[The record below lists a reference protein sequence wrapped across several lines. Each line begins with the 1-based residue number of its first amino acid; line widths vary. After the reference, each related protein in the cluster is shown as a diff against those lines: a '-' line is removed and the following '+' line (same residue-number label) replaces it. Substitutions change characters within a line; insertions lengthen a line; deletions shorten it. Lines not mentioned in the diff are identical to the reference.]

1 MSTENNSDLLFKNS
15 VKILTD
21 LISFKTI
28 SGEDNTALID
38 YCDDILKKLGATS
51 FRTYDDEKKR
61 VNLFATL
68 KAKSSNNKKPI
79 ILSGH
84 TDVVPVSKGWSS
96 DPFTATIKDDK
107 LYGRGSCDMK
117 GFIACT
123 LAYAPIYSKSNLD
136 RDIHFSF
143 TFDEETACI
152 GAPILIE
159 ELKRR
164 NIKDGICIVGEPTNM
179 KIIDAHKGCYEYT
192 THFRGLAGHSSAPH
206 KGVSAVEYASKYVN
220 KLMELRERLKEREP
234 KDSIFDPPHSTL
246 SIGGIF
252 GGIAHNVIADK
263 CHVNWETRPVVKEDG
278 VFLNQEIDKYVNE
291 VLLPDMKKIFPNASI
306 EKNII
311 GEIIGFDRKSKSD
324 ACELISSL
332 TGDNS
337 RQVVSFGTEA
347 GLFQE
352 IGISTVVCGPGS
364 IEQAHKIDEFI
375 ILDELKKRVKKDSI
389 FDPPHSTLSIGGIK
403 GGIAHNVIADKCSVE
418 WETRPVVKD
427 DGEFVTK
434 EIDKYANEVLLPE
447 MKKVFPDSYIK
458 KEVIGEVV
466 GFNRLDDS
474 EACEFVSNITGDNSR
489 EVVSFGTEAGLFQ
502 ELGISTVVCG
512 PGSIEQA
519 HKIDE
524 FIELNEM
531 KKCLKFLEGVKDKSV
546 N

>member
-1 MSTENNSDLLFKNS
+1 MSTENNSENLYTNS

-21 LISFKTI
+21 LIGFKTI
-28 SGEDNTALID
+28 SGEDNSALID
-38 YCDDILKKLGATS
+38 YCDEILKQLGATS

-68 KAKSSNNKKPI
+68 KAKNSNNKKPI

-96 DPFTATIKDDK
+96 DPFTATIKGDK

-117 GFIACT
+117 GFIACA
-123 LAYAPIYSKSNLD
+123 LAYAPIYSKSDLD

-143 TFDEETACI
+143 TFDEETACQ

-159 ELKRR
+159 ELKKRGIE
-164 NIKDGICIVGEPTNM
+164 NGICIIGEPTNM

-192 THFRGLAGHSSAPH
+192 TYFKGLAGHSSAPH
-206 KGVSAVEYASKYVN
+206 KGVSAVEYASRYVN
-220 KLMELRERLKEREP
+220 KLIELREKLKERTP

-263 CHVNWETRPVVKEDG
+263 CHVNWETRPVVKEDA
-278 VFLNQEIDKYVNE
+278 VFLNQELDKYANE
-291 VLLPDMKKIFPNASI
+291 VLLPEMKKIFPNASI
-306 EKNII
+306 EKDII
-311 GEIIGFDRKSKSD
+311 GEIVGFDREEKSD
-324 ACELISSL
+324 ACELISNL

-375 ILDELKKRVKKDSI
+375 VLDELKKCLDLL
-389 FDPPHSTLSIGGIK
+389 DGIK
-403 GGIAHNVIADKCSVE
+403 N
-418 WETRPVVKD
+418 
-427 DGEFVTK
+427 
-434 EIDKYANEVLLPE
+434 
-447 MKKVFPDSYIK
+447 
-458 KEVIGEVV
+458 
-466 GFNRLDDS
+466 
-474 EACEFVSNITGDNSR
+474 NS
-489 EVVSFGTEAGLFQ
+489 
-502 ELGISTVVCG
+502 I
-512 PGSIEQA
+512 P
-519 HKIDE
+519 
-524 FIELNEM
+524 N
-531 KKCLKFLEGVKDKSV
+531 
-546 N
+546 

>member
-1 MSTENNSDLLFKNS
+1 MSTENNLELLFDNS

-21 LISFKTI
+21 LIGFKTI
-28 SGEDNTALID
+28 SGEDNSLLID

-61 VNLFATL
+61 INLFATL
-68 KAKSSNNKKPI
+68 KAKNSNTKKPI

-96 DPFTATIKDDK
+96 DPFTATVKEDK

-117 GFIACT
+117 GFIACA
-123 LAYAPIYSKSNLD
+123 LAYAPIFSKSNLD

-143 TFDEETACI
+143 TFDEETACQ

-159 ELKRR
+159 ELKKRD
-164 NIKDGICIVGEPTNM
+164 IKDGICIIGEPTNM

-192 THFRGLAGHSSAPH
+192 TYFKGLAGHSSAPH
-206 KGVSAVEYASKYVN
+206 KGVSAVEYASRYVN
-220 KLMELRERLKEREP
+220 KLIELREKLKERAP

-246 SIGGIF
+246 SIGGVF

-278 VFLNQEIDKYVNE
+278 VFLNQEIDKYAND
-291 VLLPDMKKIFPNASI
+291 VLLPDMKKIFSPSSI

-311 GEIIGFDRKSKSD
+311 GEIVGFDREEKSD
-324 ACELISSL
+324 ACELISNL

-375 ILDELKKRVKKDSI
+375 VLDELKKCLDLL
-389 FDPPHSTLSIGGIK
+389 DGIK
-403 GGIAHNVIADKCSVE
+403 K
-418 WETRPVVKD
+418 
-427 DGEFVTK
+427 
-434 EIDKYANEVLLPE
+434 
-447 MKKVFPDSYIK
+447 
-458 KEVIGEVV
+458 
-466 GFNRLDDS
+466 
-474 EACEFVSNITGDNSR
+474 NS
-489 EVVSFGTEAGLFQ
+489 
-502 ELGISTVVCG
+502 I
-512 PGSIEQA
+512 P
-519 HKIDE
+519 
-524 FIELNEM
+524 N
-531 KKCLKFLEGVKDKSV
+531 
-546 N
+546 

>member
-1 MSTENNSDLLFKNS
+1 MSTENNSKLLFDNS

-21 LISFKTI
+21 LIGFKTI

-38 YCDDILKKLGATS
+38 YCDGILKKLGATS

-68 KAKSSNNKKPI
+68 KAKNSNNKKPI

-96 DPFTATIKDDK
+96 DPFTATIREDK

-117 GFIACT
+117 GFIACA

-159 ELKRR
+159 ELKKRD
-164 NIKDGICIVGEPTNM
+164 IKDGICIIGEPTNM

-192 THFRGLAGHSSAPH
+192 TYFKGLAGHSSAPH

-220 KLMELRERLKEREP
+220 KLIELREKLKSRAP

-246 SIGGIF
+246 SIGGVF

-263 CHVNWETRPVVKEDG
+263 CHVNWETRPVVKKDG
-278 VFLNQEIDKYVNE
+278 VFLNQEIDKYANE
-291 VLLPDMKKIFPNASI
+291 VLLPEMKKVFSNASI
-306 EKNII
+306 EKDII
-311 GEIIGFDRKSKSD
+311 GEIVGFDRVNKSE

-364 IEQAHKIDEFI
+364 IDQAHKIDEFI
-375 ILDELKKRVKKDSI
+375 ILDELKKCLNLLD
-389 FDPPHSTLSIGGIK
+389 GIK
-403 GGIAHNVIADKCSVE
+403 VESV
-418 WETRPVVKD
+418 
-427 DGEFVTK
+427 
-434 EIDKYANEVLLPE
+434 
-447 MKKVFPDSYIK
+447 
-458 KEVIGEVV
+458 
-466 GFNRLDDS
+466 
-474 EACEFVSNITGDNSR
+474 
-489 EVVSFGTEAGLFQ
+489 
-502 ELGISTVVCG
+502 
-512 PGSIEQA
+512 
-519 HKIDE
+519 
-524 FIELNEM
+524 LN
-531 KKCLKFLEGVKDKSV
+531 
-546 N
+546 

>member
-1 MSTENNSDLLFKNS
+1 MLNMSTENNSEHLFKNS

-28 SGEDNTALID
+28 SGEDNNSLID
-38 YCDDILKKLGATS
+38 YCDDILKKIGASS
-51 FRTYDDEKKR
+51 FRTFDDDKKR
-61 VNLFATL
+61 VNLFATI
-68 KAKSSNNKKPI
+68 KAKNPSNKKPI
-79 ILSGH
+79 IFSGH
-84 TDVVPVSKGWSS
+84 TDVVPVSKGWST
-96 DPFTATIKDDK
+96 DPFIATIKNNK

-123 LAYAPIYSKSNLD
+123 LAFAPIYSETNLD

-143 TFDEETACI
+143 TFDEETACQ

-159 ELKRR
+159 ELKKR
-164 NIKDGICIVGEPTNM
+164 NITDGICIIGEPTNM

-192 THFRGLAGHSSAPH
+192 TYFEGLAGHSSAPN

-220 KLMELRERLKEREP
+220 RLIELRERLVERAP

-263 CHVNWETRPVVKEDG
+263 CHVNWETRPVVKEDAI
-278 VFLNQEIDKYVNE
+278 FLNKELDKYANE
-291 VLLPDMKKIFPNASI
+291 ILLPEMIKVYPNSSIKK
-306 EKNII
+306 KII
-311 GEIIGFDRKSKSD
+311 GEIVGFDREAKSD

-364 IEQAHKIDEFI
+364 IEQAHKIDEYI
-375 ILDELKKRVKKDSI
+375 ILDELKKC
-389 FDPPHSTLSIGGIK
+389 LGLLNGI
-403 GGIAHNVIADKCSVE
+403 
-418 WETRPVVKD
+418 
-427 DGEFVTK
+427 
-434 EIDKYANEVLLPE
+434 
-447 MKKVFPDSYIK
+447 
-458 KEVIGEVV
+458 
-466 GFNRLDDS
+466 
-474 EACEFVSNITGDNSR
+474 
-489 EVVSFGTEAGLFQ
+489 
-502 ELGISTVVCG
+502 
-512 PGSIEQA
+512 
-519 HKIDE
+519 
-524 FIELNEM
+524 
-531 KKCLKFLEGVKDKSV
+531 KDKSSF